1 MDACI
6 NNRKIVMKIVMCKRF
21 PPKGYSAIMLVWWH
35 LVKEGYQITPRLLIH
50 EETHSRQ
57 QKEMLVVF
65 FFLWYGLEFLF
76 RLIQYRNWD
85 KAYRNVSF
93 EREAYANQN
102 NTGYLSERRRF
113 AWIHYLVTN
122 KD

>member
-1 MDACI
+1 
-6 NNRKIVMKIVMCKRF
+6 MKIIMCKRF
-21 PPKGYSAIMLVWWH
+21 PPKGYSATMLVWWL

-50 EETHSRQ
+50 EEIHSRQ

-85 KAYRNVSF
+85 KAYRNISF

-102 NTGYLSERRRF
+102 NTGYLSERRKF
-113 AWIHYLVTN
+113 AWFNYLN
-122 KD
+122 RKIYEN